1 MKIVIIH
8 GQSHKGTSYHVGR
21 ILIDQFGTGE
31 DITEFFLPK
40 DMPHFCIGCYQCLK
54 SMDKCPHYEWVKP
67 ITQSMDEADL
77 LVFTTPVYCLR
88 TTGSMKALLDHL
100 FVQWISHRPKEIM
113 YYKRAVV
120 IASGAG
126 AGMKEAAKD
135 IETSLKFWGISDI
148 RIYKVR
154 SMAMSWDGV
163 KDENKEKIEHDMKVM
178 ADKFGAAGNP
188 TRVSLSRKVMFLL
201 MRKMQLAGWG
211 SGPEDKA
218 HWEEKGWL
226 GKNRPWKN
234 SVAAK

>member
-8 GQSHKGTSYHVGR
+8 GQSHKGASYNAGR
-21 ILIDQFGTGE
+21 LLVNQLGSE
-31 DITEFFLPK
+31 EEITEFFLPK
-40 DMPHFCIGCYQCLK
+40 DMPHFCCGCYQCLK

-67 ITQSMDEADL
+67 IMQSMDEADL

-126 AGMKEAAKD
+126 TGMKSAAKD

-148 RIYKVR
+148 RTYKVR
-154 SMAMSWDGV
+154 SMAMSWEGV
-163 KDENKEKIEHDMKVM
+163 NDKNKAKIEMDMKGM
-178 ADKFGAAGNP
+178 AEKLKADGNP
-188 TRVSLSRKVMFLL
+188 TKVYFRRKVMFLL
-201 MRKMQLAGWG
+201 MRKMQLAGLG

-218 HWEEKGWL
+218 HWEENGWL
-226 GKNRPWKN
+226 GKDRPWKKR
-234 SVAAK
+234 AAAN

>member
-1 MKIVIIH
+1 MKVVIIH

-21 ILIDQFGTGE
+21 ALVDQLGTKE
-31 DITEFFLPK
+31 EITEFFLPK
-40 DMPHFCIGCYQCLK
+40 DMPHFCCGCYQCLK
-54 SMDKCPHYEWVKP
+54 SVVKCPHYEWIKP

-100 FVQWISHRPKEIM
+100 FTQWISHRPKEEM
-113 YYKRAVV
+113 YFKRAVV
-120 IASGAG
+120 VAAGAG

-135 IETSLKFWGISDI
+135 IEISLQYWGISDI
-148 RIYKVR
+148 QIYKVR

-163 KDENKEKIEHDMKVM
+163 NDKNKAKVEHDMKAM
-178 ADKFGAAGNP
+178 ADRLKASGKP
-188 TRVSLSRKVMFLL
+188 TKVAFRRKVMFRL

-218 HWEEKGWL
+218 YWVEKGWL
-226 GKNRPWKN
+226 GKYRPWRRKP
-234 SVAAK
+234 ATE